1 MADPCPVP
9 EMSAKADIY
18 LKENFGF
25 RPKSRPVVAFGV
37 KFKIFNLFGGLG
49 GRVLRGGGFCLR
61 GYAAQRRAAPCK
73 NNRAAIVPKLVARVP
88 RAFIGGT
95 DLILPPRLF
104 WNLFWSQ
111 KSNATPQ
118 MPFSRR
124 RPPAA
129 NAVFPLISSIIRTTR
144 ELFNRLLR
152 KFGGFQGKILVL

>member
-1 MADPCPVP
+1 
-9 EMSAKADIY
+9 MSAKAGIY
-18 LKENFGF
+18 SNKNFGF

-37 KFKIFNLFGGLG
+37 KFKIFNLFGGAG
-49 GRVLRGGGFCLR
+49 GRVPLGGVFCLR

-111 KSNATPQ
+111 KSSAPPQ

-124 RPPAA
+124 PNAISPSFLLSYAPPV
-129 NAVFPLISSIIRTTR
+129 NFSTGFCVNLAVFR
-144 ELFNRLLR
+144 EKSLCYNT
-152 KFGGFQGKILVL
+152 V

>member
-1 MADPCPVP
+1 
-9 EMSAKADIY
+9 MSAKADIY
-18 LKENFGF
+18 LKENLRIRHQN
-25 RPKSRPVVAFGV
+25 RPGVVLV
-37 KFKIFNLFGGLG
+37 VNSQIFNLFGGLG
-49 GRVLRGGGFCLR
+49 GRVPLGGVFCLR

-95 DLILPPRLF
+95 DLILPPGLF

-124 RPPAA
+124 RPPA
-129 NAVFPLISSIIRTTR
+129 VQTPFPPHFFYHTHHP
-144 ELFNRLLR
+144 
-152 KFGGFQGKILVL
+152 